1 MEREQEQPRMK
12 LVTFTTRREN
22 PDTAPLNPSSPV
34 PAAAL
39 SLGIPTPGVL
49 IRDQSREELVDL
61 SALGYPTVLDIITA
75 GKPALDE
82 IQSKL
87 ERLPH
92 LPLATVTLLAP
103 IPRPPRIFAIG
114 LNYQKHA
121 DESKM
126 PVSKFPVVFMK
137 LSSSVVGPDHPIVLP
152 ALSTQPDYE
161 AEFAAV
167 ISKPGYQI
175 PITSAMDYIFGYTI
189 VNDVSARDIQLST
202 SQWTLGKSFP
212 TFTPL
217 GPAITTAD
225 EVPNPHALAISL
237 TIDGETLQ
245 SSNTSD
251 LIFKLPELIAYISS
265 ITPLEAGDI
274 ISTGTPEG
282 VGLGRTPKRWLKP
295 NEEIIITIEKLGQLR
310 NRTTAE

>member
-1 MEREQEQPRMK
+1 MK
-12 LVTFTTRREN
+12 LVTFTTQSES
-22 PDTAPLNPSSPV
+22 ASAQPLNPNSPV
-34 PAAAL
+34 AAATL

-49 IRDQSREELVDL
+49 LGNDEVADL
-61 SALGYPTVLDIITA
+61 SALGYPTVLSIIEA
-75 GKPALDE
+75 GPSALKE

-87 ERLPH
+87 AKVPH
-92 LPLATVTLLAP
+92 LPLSTVTLLAP

-121 DESKM
+121 AESNMQVQKV
-126 PVSKFPVVFMK
+126 PTVFMK
-137 LSSSVVGPDHPIVLP
+137 LSSTVIGPDAPIILP
-152 ALSTQPDYE
+152 KLSTQPDYE

-167 ISKPGYQI
+167 IGKPGYQI
-175 PITSAMDYIFGYTI
+175 PAASAIDYVFGYTI

-217 GPAITTAD
+217 GPSITTAD
-225 EVPNPHALAISL
+225 EIPDPHALAISL

-245 SSNTSD
+245 NSNTND
-251 LIFKLPELIAYISS
+251 LIFKLPELIAYLSS

-295 NEEIIITIEKLGQLR
+295 NEEVVITLEKLGQLR
-310 NRTTAE
+310 NRTIAE